1 MQLLSRLWH
10 LSFCFYQQ
18 IFSFLTWPL
27 EEIQAEK
34 DPLVRRELQIEQ
46 IHNTGKTTVQFIPPS
61 NSQVISETGDV
72 HLPNNRFS
80 IPPGGTLLI
89 QSPKSTNKLVI
100 YSPLDGMTTSFKI
113 CFWISLVGTAP
124 FWLYTF
130 LQFVIPALRIEER
143 RLLAPFLALST
154 AFLTGGAV
162 FAFLITIPFS
172 NSFLWS
178 FNAGLGNNL
187 WSLSA
192 YLDYTLF
199 LLLANALAFQLAL
212 VLFFLVHLRII
223 TTEWMI
229 NNRRY
234 SIIGILI
241 LAALLTPPDVLS
253 QLMLAI
259 PMMGLYEAAIL
270 YSKYRTVYSGSK
282 ISQ

>member
-1 MQLLSRLWH
+1 M
-10 LSFCFYQQ
+10 
-18 IFSFLTWPL
+18 
-27 EEIQAEK
+27 
-34 DPLVRRELQIEQ
+34 
-46 IHNTGKTTVQFIPPS
+46 
-61 NSQVISETGDV
+61 
-72 HLPNNRFS
+72 
-80 IPPGGTLLI
+80 
-89 QSPKSTNKLVI
+89 I

-178 FNAGLGNNL
+178 FNAELGNNL

-223 TTEWMI
+223 TAEWMI
-229 NNRRY
+229 INRRY

-259 PMMGLYEAAIL
+259 PMMGLYEVAIL
-270 YSKYRTVYSGSK
+270 YSKYRTVYTIPKKSSHNTIYQK
-282 ISQ
+282 